1 MMHLLKHT
9 SLWFLFI
16 LYSGQGIAASQGAIL
31 PAPKKLTDHSYAW
44 IGPLGGPSADNKG
57 YRMNLGFIVGKKAVA
72 VVDAGYTEAMATE
85 MLEHIKKVTPLPV
98 RYVIN
103 TNSQAHRFMGNGVFK
118 KLGATPGI

>member
-31 PAPKKLTDHSYAW
+31 LAPKKLTDHSYAW

-72 VVDAGYTEAMATE
+72 DAGYTEAMATE
-85 MLEHIKKVTPLPV
+85 MLEHIT
-98 RYVIN
+98 Y
-103 TNSQAHRFMGNGVFK
+103 
-118 KLGATPGI
+118 